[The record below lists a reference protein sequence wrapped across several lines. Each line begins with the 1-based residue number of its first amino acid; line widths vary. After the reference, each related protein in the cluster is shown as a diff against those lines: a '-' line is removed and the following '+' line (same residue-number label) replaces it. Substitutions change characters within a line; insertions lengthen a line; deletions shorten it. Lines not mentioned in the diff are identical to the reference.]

1 MSDDPA
7 VAALLSEYPP
17 AAQQLTLRVRKL
29 LLRIIPDVHEQVYP
43 GWRIISFRMGDGHK
57 HQICWLA
64 PQRFGVNLGFEQGA
78 ELPDPNGLLTGSAK
92 QARNVHIRSAKDVDV
107 PKIAALVAAAIELHR
122 DR

>member
-29 LLRIIPDVHEQVYP
+29 LLRIIPDVHEHVYP
-43 GWRIISFRMGDGHK
+43 GWRIISFRMGDAHK
-57 HQICWLA
+57 RQICWLA
-64 PQRFGVNLGFEQGA
+64 PQRFGVNLGFEHGA
-78 ELPDPNGLLTGSAK
+78 ELPDPSGLLTGDAK
-92 QARNVHIRSAKDVDV
+92 QARNVHIRSARDVDV
-107 PKIAALVAAAIELHR
+107 PKIAALVAAAVELRR

>member
-29 LLRIIPDVHEQVYP
+29 LLRIIPDVHEHVYP
-43 GWRIISFRMGDGHK
+43 GWRIISFRMGDGQK
-57 HQICWLA
+57 HQVCWLA
-64 PQRFGVNLGFEQGA
+64 PQRFGVNIGFEQGA

-92 QARNVHIRSAKDVDV
+92 QARNVHIRSARDVDV